1 MSSNGDSFNWYFE
14 LIDEFSGPAEKIIK
28 SIKNIDKAF
37 KSSKNSIKNY
47 IDEFTNLTKK
57 VDDSAEGIQKSIE
70 KANFPWPKR
79 GGKSIL
85 SQIFGNTKALGRLSS
100 FGNMFRKI
108 GGSFFLAGDEK
119 KALRFMRIGRAIRG
133 FPAALGALG
142 GGATAAF
149 AALAAGLIGCVAAGK
164 AYVSM
169 FKAVA
174 AVTFDAGKM
183 AIGVAAFKESTQ
195 IGFKA
200 MLGTQAAAGQ
210 IMRDAQKMT
219 QHTNLPLENVLGSY
233 RQILGAGFQ
242 KGDVPNLFQAFADVA
257 AFNGNDSR
265 IIDDF
270 TNIFG
275 EIRARGVFEMEKLQ
289 EIFRASSGVIDKN
302 TVMKN
307 IAENLNIGVD
317 EVADA
322 LRRGQVKA
330 NSGLNAVLRAIQ
342 STSGGK
348 VGLGMLDQASSLG
361 GLIARV
367 VDLPKQLL
375 FGMDFGN
382 SQGFQALKG
391 MLKNILALFHEAD
404 GAGQRVQSSLF
415 KAFDDL
421 FFKLFGNL
429 SGESGKARI
438 EEVLDK
444 VLSNVEF
451 FWDAFLAGIAGVKA
465 FLESFFDAL
474 DPTGKKD
481 FTNMSKMFVEIG
493 NSLGFVL
500 ANLLDGLV
508 SFLNFF
514 WKFVPALNEAPWY
527 ARLNPMGPAIY
538 AGYDWIKDFFSNKK
552 EGSESVISRKP
563 LSTEEL
569 LRRNDYMGVGMKF
582 SNGGIVDRP
591 TLTLMGE
598 DGPEAIV
605 PLTKSYGQGLSRLS
619 GNSPLTVNVSIAL
632 DARGNDDSDNLAQRI
647 AAALPSAIA
656 DALEGLALES
666 QGAF

>member
-1 MSSNGDSFNWYFE
+1 MSSNRESFNWYFE
-14 LIDEFSGPAEKIIK
+14 LIDEFTGPAEKIIR
-28 SIKNIDKAF
+28 SIKNIDKVLEVSK
-37 KSSKNSIKNY
+37 KSFKNY

-57 VDDSAEGIQKSIE
+57 VEDSAEGIQKSIE
-70 KANFPWPKR
+70 KVSFSWPRR
-79 GGKSIL
+79 GGKPIL
-85 SQIFGNTKALGRLSS
+85 SQIFGNTKALGRISS
-100 FGNMFRKI
+100 FGNMLRKI

-142 GGATAAF
+142 GKATAAF
-149 AALAAGLIGCVAAGK
+149 AAVAAGLRGCVAASK

-195 IGFKA
+195 LGFKA

-210 IMRDAQKMT
+210 IMRDAQKMA
-219 QHTNLPLENVLGSY
+219 QHTNIPLENVLGTY

-242 KGDVPNLFQAFADVA
+242 KGEVPNLFQAFADVA
-257 AFNGNDSR
+257 AFNGNDLQ
-265 IIDDF
+265 IIDQF
-270 TNIFG
+270 TEIFG
-275 EIRARGVFEMEKLQ
+275 EVRAKGVFEMEKLQ
-289 EIFRASSGVIDKN
+289 EIFRASGGVVDKS

-317 EVADA
+317 EVAAA
-322 LRRGQVKA
+322 LGRGQVTA

-342 STSGGK
+342 STGGGK

-367 VDLPKQLL
+367 VDLPRQLL

-391 MLKNILALFHEAD
+391 MLRNILSLFAEVD
-404 GAGQRVQSSLF
+404 GAGQRVQSKLF

-451 FWDAFLAGIAGVKA
+451 FWDAFLAGMDGVKA
-465 FLESFFDAL
+465 FLTSFFNAL

-481 FTNMSKMFVEIG
+481 FTNMSKMLEGIG
-493 NSLGFVL
+493 SSLGFVL
-500 ANLLDGLV
+500 GNLLDGLV
-508 SFLNFF
+508 SLLNFF
-514 WKFVPALNEAPWY
+514 WKFIAATNEAPWY
-527 ARLNPMGPAIY
+527 APGGPAIY
-538 AGYDWIKDFFSNKK
+538 AVYDWMKDFFFNEN
-552 EGSESVISRKP
+552 EGSKKTIPTKP

-582 SNGGIVDRP
+582 SSGGIVDRP
-591 TLTLMGE
+591 TLALMGE

-619 GNSPLTVNVSIAL
+619 GNPPLTVNVSIAL

-666 QGAF
+666 QGVF